1 MKRLHNEDLE
11 LQIKLAQLQADV
23 QINLT
28 VGFGIS
34 AILGALVIGILQTIY
49 NLPSEKVLLK
59 TILLISGSISS
70 VMFLYAS
77 IHFTKK
83 VIAAR
88 KKMDDLKIEEINEEK
103 ISLIA
108 DDQLRVQFGT
118 AGNYSAEEALENQL
132 ASAAF
137 YLMNMGYSR
146 QEIQEKFNEVRQNPQ
161 KLAELFTLPQKEIY
175 NMPSEIQQAN
185 ESFNNSQ
192 NNPPVQNTSTEQEHS
207 FDARWNP
214 DEEQAC
220 YQTWL
225 LW

>member
-88 KKMDDLKIEEINEEK
+88 KKMDDLKKQYI
-103 ISLIA
+103 
-108 DDQLRVQFGT
+108 
-118 AGNYSAEEALENQL
+118 
-132 ASAAF
+132 
-137 YLMNMGYSR
+137 
-146 QEIQEKFNEVRQNPQ
+146 
-161 KLAELFTLPQKEIY
+161 
-175 NMPSEIQQAN
+175 
-185 ESFNNSQ
+185 
-192 NNPPVQNTSTEQEHS
+192 
-207 FDARWNP
+207 W
-214 DEEQAC
+214 
-220 YQTWL
+220 
-225 LW
+225 